1 METYLGSGSIA
12 PLLNLGSRLRWV
24 ASFMPRPLYH
34 RNHLIGSWVEARKIT
49 KNIETLKL
57 KQRTMEQDIP
67 SGRLKEV
74 CSDIGI

>member
-1 METYLGSGSIA
+1 
-12 PLLNLGSRLRWV
+12 
-24 ASFMPRPLYH
+24 MPRPLYH